1 MFRDVHIAEAR
12 KQVKD
17 SSTAEADAPA
27 AATAFEKAYDSVAEG
42 K

>member
-1 MFRDVHIAEAR
+1 VFRDVHIAEAR

-17 SSTAEADAPA
+17 SSIAEADAP